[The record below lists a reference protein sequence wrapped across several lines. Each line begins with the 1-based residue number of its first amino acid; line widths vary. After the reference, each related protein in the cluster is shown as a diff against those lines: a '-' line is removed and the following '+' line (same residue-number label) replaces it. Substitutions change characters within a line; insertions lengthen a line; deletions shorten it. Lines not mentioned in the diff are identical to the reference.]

1 MKCLLKFLLMTFLN
15 LSTCINNNLKSL
27 NIKSMQFN
35 LNKDSLW
42 ISCPLKRTSFSE
54 LSANIPDTHK
64 LTKCKIFEND
74 KPDYRLFYN
83 FFEVRTPFFRGNRL
97 EVVTLAKSTIDN
109 TVSFVI
115 LDCFTNAMSW
125 DPIDGI
131 CESNSNFK
139 IKNTNSQ
146 YNININLK
154 ENSYKNINKNIN
166 KNIHTNIFNL
176 KSSKSTIQ
184 KTVLTDFS
192 IDPNRICYFKN
203 HPVGYKL
210 IFNDNQIDKK
220 VLLLKNVEFET
231 NIYNKYIK
239 ELEHVFIYPQIMD
252 FKVLF

>member
-1 MKCLLKFLLMTFLN
+1 MKCLLKFLLITFLN
-15 LSTCINNNLKSL
+15 FSASINNDLKSF

-54 LSANIPDTHK
+54 LSSNIPVTHK

-74 KPDYRLFYN
+74 EPDYRLFYN

-97 EVVTLAKSTIDN
+97 EVVTLAKSTIDK

-125 DPIDGI
+125 NPIDGI
-131 CESNSNFK
+131 SESNSDFK
-139 IKNTNSQ
+139 IKNTNSE
-146 YNININLK
+146 YNIDVNLK
-154 ENSYKNINKNIN
+154 ENINKNIN
-166 KNIHTNIFNL
+166 KNIFNL
-176 KSSKSTIQ
+176 KSLKSTIQ

-210 IFNDNQIDKK
+210 IFNVNQIDKK
-220 VLLLKNVEFET
+220 VLLLKNIEFET

-239 ELEHVFIYPQIMD
+239 EIEHVFIYPQMMN
-252 FKVLF
+252 FKIFF